1 MDVKRFV
8 LLFWCAVYET
18 AMRGVIHSQ
27 GKLTMKRSMLWR
39 AVYKIAMLVLTRS
52 QGKLTMTYTFAR
64 NNRKT
69 IEKLQ
74 RMQDV
79 YTSMHGVTNVRPY

>member
-8 LLFWCAVYET
+8 LLFLHAMYET
-18 AMRGVIHSQ
+18 AMRVVVHSQ
-27 GKLTMKRSMLWR
+27 GKLTMKRSIFWR
-39 AVYKIAMLVLTRS
+39 VVYKVALLVLARS
-52 QGKLTMTYTFAR
+52 QGKLTMTYMLAR
-64 NNRKT
+64 NNQKT
-69 IEKLQ
+69 VEKLQ